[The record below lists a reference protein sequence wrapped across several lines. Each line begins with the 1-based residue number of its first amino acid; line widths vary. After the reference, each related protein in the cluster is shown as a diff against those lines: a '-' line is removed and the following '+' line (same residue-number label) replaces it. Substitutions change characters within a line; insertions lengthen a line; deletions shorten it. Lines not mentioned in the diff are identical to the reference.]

1 MKTRFPF
8 TAAAMMMLLM
18 SSLDAA
24 PAGIRPGP
32 PPGPLGLRPAAVA
45 ADERTD
51 EARKPGPPPD
61 PLKEERQ
68 A

>member
-1 MKTRFPF
+1 MKTRSPF
-8 TAAAMMMLLM
+8 TAIAMILLLL
-18 SSLDAA
+18 SSLNLA

-32 PPGPLGLRPAAVA
+32 PPGPLGLRPAAATERA
-45 ADERTD
+45 A

-61 PLKEERQ
+61 PLKEGWQ